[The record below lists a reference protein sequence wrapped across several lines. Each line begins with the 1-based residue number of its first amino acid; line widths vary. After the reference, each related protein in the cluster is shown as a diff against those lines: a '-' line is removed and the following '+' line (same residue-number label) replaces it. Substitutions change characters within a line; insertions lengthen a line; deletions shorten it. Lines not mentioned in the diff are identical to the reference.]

1 MAKRN
6 IDAVLS
12 AIGQGRQEASKRVP
26 ARKAATVPKKRET
39 VVATFTYAVDFL
51 DQIRRLG
58 LDWRAEG
65 LPASCTREGA
75 VIQALAEVALAEP
88 KLLKAAFGK
97 AKNRKGEPR

>member
-12 AIGQGRQEASKRVP
+12 AIGQGHQEATERVP
-26 ARKAATVPKKRET
+26 AKKAAPAPKRRET

-75 VIQALAEVALAEP
+75 VIQALAEVALADP
-88 KLLKAAFGK
+88 KLLRTAIGK